1 MCIPIAFKMP
11 KFFTITEYVPN
22 LLSPFAPV
30 SAGLFTNSSRRLY
43 ILWKFP
49 IVSIPFRFVLDRCN
63 AILYFTFLRCNHFNW
78 PAYLLSHY
86 FALVFSFFAL
96 LCRSVILQC
105 TLYLLDCCA
114 FFSNPMCMHPWKKR
128 ILLCI
133 FSFPFVIFLHLQ
145 PYKKLCFD
153 LLFLCFFFASY
164 FICWPASTSR
174 QCRRI
179 YFISVRFAI
188 ALTYIARI
196 LHFLVCFLACAFSE
210 PHMYIIVNNWITI
223 HMYIYRYCINC

>member
-153 LLFLCFFFASY
+153 LLFLCFFFCKLLHLLTGINVSAMPAHLFY
-164 FICWPASTSR
+164 ICA
-174 QCRRI
+174 
-179 YFISVRFAI
+179 
-188 ALTYIARI
+188 
-196 LHFLVCFLACAFSE
+196 VCYCTHVHCKNFAFSCVF
-210 PHMYIIVNNWITI
+210 PCLCIFWTTYV
-223 HMYIYRYCINC
+223 YYC